1 MTNQQR
7 VLVAILFVVAVI
19 GAGWLAINVLGG
31 GGAATTPS
39 PVAVVTPSPVGTARV
54 SPSEGA
60 PSSEPASP
68 SQMPVST
75 EPPPSPTATPA
86 TTATPQPS
94 APATLPGTIVLTG
107 LKLDAADDPN
117 GVDRKVTFK
126 SEGSGTIAVGLTLL
140 PSQGGAVACLAAAGK
155 PPECRTTAKG
165 TRFTATTSP
174 ATYELT
180 LRGDGTSTPA
190 VEVALSFPAT
200 APSVTINNA
209 RFDGTA
215 FPDVNG
221 LQATVTPR
229 HDGDVTLEAEWGGHP
244 LLYDIGLSEQ
254 GGGSGK
260 LSLTGQGPATRVTQ
274 RMPVTGT
281 NPWTLLL
288 RNAEQGFG
296 ITPLD
301 ATIAWP

>member
-7 VLVAILFVVAVI
+7 ILAAILFVVAVI
-19 GAGWLAINVLGG
+19 GGGWLAINV
-31 GGAATTPS
+31 TPS
-39 PVAVVTPSPVGTARV
+39 PARSGEA
-54 SPSEGA
+54 SPSV
-60 PSSEPASP
+60 PASP
-68 SQMPVST
+68 SQAPAS
-75 EPPPSPTATPA
+75 PGPSASPTATPA
-86 TTATPQPS
+86 PTATPQPS
-94 APATLPGTIVLTG
+94 APATLPATIVLTG

-126 SEGSGTIAVGLTLL
+126 TQGPGTIAVGLTL
-140 PSQGGAVACLAAAGK
+140 PTPQGGVVICFGTAGGS
-155 PPECRTTAKG
+155 PECRTTAKG

-180 LRGDGTSTPA
+180 LRGDGMSTPA
-190 VEVALSFPAT
+190 VEVAVSFPAT

-209 RFDGTA
+209 RFDGKA
-215 FPDVNG
+215 FPDTNG

-229 HDGDVTLEAEWGGHP
+229 QDGDVTLEAEWGGHP
-244 LLYDIGLSEQ
+244 LLYDIELTEQ
-254 GGGSGK
+254 AGGSGA
-260 LSLTGQGPATRVTQ
+260 LSLTNQGPATRVTQ

-281 NPWTLLL
+281 NPWMLVL
-288 RNAEQGFG
+288 RNSEDGFG